1 MQNATTEVAC
11 CDDNNMQMNNK
22 LYVLVLVMAIST
34 LPLFA
39 QEKLTLEE
47 AITIGLENNL
57 SIKIA
62 RNNQEILANDVT
74 LGNAG
79 FLPTLDLVGTQNFG
93 LENSEFVFQS
103 GDQQVTRNADSRN
116 LTIEPFLNWTVFDG
130 LRMFV
135 TKDKLEEI
143 RRQGRDSTRSQIEN
157 IITDIYTSYYQ
168 VILEDEKR
176 RVLESTLEIS
186 EQRVDISQAQY
197 EIGSGTK
204 QEYLAAQVDYNADA
218 SALIQQEELSY
229 NAKIDLNRLLNRD
242 LETTFEVESDIP
254 VNENLDIEE
263 LREILFQS
271 NAHLEAV
278 RRGRNIAALETKEL
292 QAERWPQIS
301 IYSGY
306 NILRTYSEAGFVLQ
320 NVTNRFNYGITAS
333 VNIFDGFNQSRVVQN
348 ARIREKSSE
357 WAIDEITIRLNADLN
372 KRFINYKNSLR
383 LYDLETNNLRLAREN
398 ENISLERYKLGRAT
412 FLELREAQRSA
423 VEAESRQ
430 IDAAYSVV
438 SAEIELKRISGRL
451 LQERPEL

>member
-1 MQNATTEVAC
+1 MKSAC
-11 CDDNNMQMNNK
+11 IDNKIQMNTK
-22 LYVLVLVMAIST
+22 LYVLILGLAMTA
-34 LPLFA
+34 LPALA

-79 FLPTLDLVGTQNFG
+79 FLPTLDVLATQNFG
-93 LENSEFVFQS
+93 IEDSEFQFQS
-103 GDQQVTRNADSRN
+103 GDQQVTSNAESRN
-116 LTIEPFLNWTVFDG
+116 LTVEPFLNWTVFDG
-130 LRMFV
+130 LRMFA
-135 TKDKLEEI
+135 TRDKLEEI

-168 VILEDEKR
+168 VILEEEKR

-229 NAKIDLNRLLNRD
+229 NAKIELNRLLNRD

-254 VNENLDIEE
+254 VNENLNIEE
-263 LREILFQS
+263 LREVLFQS
-271 NAHLEAV
+271 NAQLEAV
-278 RRGRNIAALETKEL
+278 RRGRNIAALETREL

-301 IYSGY
+301 LYSGY

-320 NVTNRFNYGITAS
+320 NRTNRFNYGITAS
-333 VNIFDGFNQSRVVQN
+333 VNIFDGFNQNRVVQN
-348 ARIREKSSE
+348 ARIREKTSE
-357 WAIDEITIRLNADLN
+357 WAIDEIVMRLNADLN

-451 LQERPEL
+451 LQDRPEL